1 MIRKRR
7 TEGRTLERGFVD
19 LDVIAV
25 ALVAVA
31 ITDGDADLLPTTEDT
46 AGANAQSPTIVTAAP
61 TPTIAAIEQ
70 ISKKK
75 KEQEDQKR
83 TPPLI
88 QC

>member
-7 TEGRTLERGFVD
+7 TEGRTLEGGFVD

-75 KEQEDQKR
+75 KSKK
-83 TPPLI
+83 TKSGLPL
-88 QC
+88 